1 MVQQSQVALQFPP
14 RVTQPAQKCQVHIF
28 TKTCCTEFA
37 GHYAAPLPATRS
49 SISLRSWRK
58 RSARKN
64 ARPAPTVTTGSG
76 IRASV
81 HSTGNVRSRP
91 VASRY
96 DTRSPP
102 QLLRTARTSKAC
114 PFNGW
119 NGCVTVK
126 TCSPPSSRS
135 AMRAFRQVVYGA
147 AHHRCRSHQ
156 RNRPTY
162 RHVYR
167 RGNRGCTQ

>member
-1 MVQQSQVALQFPP
+1 VQ
-14 RVTQPAQKCQVHIF
+14 RHPAHIF
-28 TKTCCTEFA
+28 LKTHRTEFA
-37 GHYAAPLPATRS
+37 WHYAVSLPATRS
-49 SISLRSWRK
+49 SISLRSWRS

-102 QLLRTARTSKAC
+102 QLLRTARTSKVC

-135 AMRAFRQVVYGA
+135 AMRAFRQGEGRECRAAGGA
-147 AHHRCRSHQ
+147 LDHRGLAPSPVLFAARVEWGH
-156 RNRPTY
+156 RW
-162 RHVYR
+162 
-167 RGNRGCTQ
+167 